1 MNEQVDAIAAILRRV
16 ERPRAYAGDWEADT
30 ARRILAALPAPS
42 VLVTV
47 SNGSADFAVQG
58 DVTVTLVEYDVLDRD
73 DVFPEQ
79 IDTVI
84 SAVFALPSDM
94 PWRMATVRTLQ
105 DLRRKAV
112 ERMATGWEQS
122 EDPSPDES

>member
-1 MNEQVDAIAAILRRV
+1 MPE
-16 ERPRAYAGDWEADT
+16 
-30 ARRILAALPAPS
+30 

-47 SNGSADFAVQG
+47 SNGSADFALRG
-58 DVTVTLVEYDVLDRD
+58 EVTVVLVEYDVLDRE

-79 IDTVI
+79 IDAVI
-84 SAVFALPSDM
+84 AKVFALPSDM

-112 ERMATGWEQS
+112 ARMTTDWEPG
-122 EDPSPDES
+122 EDTSPDES